1 MPLLRLEVDN
11 FKSYRGQ
18 QIIGPFQSFS
28 AIIGPNGSGK
38 SNLMDAISFVLGVK
52 SAQLRSSQLRDVIF
66 RGRRMD
72 GDDEVSSDDEGGR
85 SSADATK
92 ASVTAV
98 YEDTSGREW
107 RFQRSINLN
116 GASEYRVNG
125 RVTSYNSYN
134 ATLEKFRILVKAKN
148 FLVFQ
153 GDVEAVASQNSRDL
167 AKLVDQIS
175 GSLELKE
182 EYEQAKER
190 MERSQEESASAFHK
204 RRGING
210 ELKTFREQKNEA
222 EKWERM
228 QEERDAHILQLL
240 LWQLYHIAEKLQS
253 AERGIQEQNGELP
266 SLRRQQGR
274 KEKDV
279 EAQRKEAASALREV
293 SKAERDIKAKEK
305 EIEEKQP
312 TLDAIDERTAHS
324 QRRIAAATTI
334 ITDVERD
341 VRERGAGMSLSEA
354 DLEEYHD
361 LRAEASTR
369 KASERQQLDTL
380 KRQLRAQQTTLQSLE
395 DKAKQLER
403 AQDKLEGETEVAQEK
418 KAALES
424 RRTDLESKL
433 QEARAQLNTL
443 QAERTRIG
451 KRETELNDTLQ
462 TCYTKLIQAGNEARE
477 SEREAKMKETFTA
490 LAKIFPGVKGR
501 LVDLCKPTQH
511 KYDIAITTVLGRN
524 TDAIIVEREKTAI
537 DCIEY
542 LRNQRA
548 GQATFLPLDTIQ
560 AKPINDRLRS
570 VAKGARLAIDVIQ
583 FDASLERAMQYVCGN
598 ALVCDSMQVARDI
611 SYEKAVDAKT
621 VTLDGTIIHRSGL
634 ITGGQSDDRGGKRFE
649 EREVQGL
656 QRQKQQCMDEL
667 KALAVE
673 RRALL
678 TEESLVARIGE
689 CETQLTAL
697 NDDISAA
704 TSRLT
709 GLQTEFANVKKQI
722 RDNRPKVETARSTA
736 ESTQS
741 QMNALTET
749 VNADDDELF
758 ASFCERIGVADIR
771 EYEERQLQVLE
782 RQKDARLEFETQMK
796 RLEHQIKFIRSQITA
811 QEERLS
817 QNRRVVE
824 KESDRL
830 QRIAEEKTE
839 AQQAINEIR
848 ADIGTQ
854 EGRLT
859 ALRTTSD
866 EKAQTLSDAKKEL
879 SKASKALDGVMKE
892 VATLNDQMERLAAQ
906 RTEIYRRCRL
916 EEIDLPLLKGSLSK
930 VSLEDNPEAA
940 PMDIDDDVTQR
951 AINVP
956 DFGLDVDFSELEDAA
971 KEDGG
976 AGMEAE
982 LKDQID
988 KVVGQIEKM
997 APNMKAADRLGDTEA
1012 RFKETEREFETSR
1025 KESVAAKTAFND
1037 IKKRRCD
1044 LFNKAFNH
1052 ISGRIDSV
1060 YKDLTKGKAAPA
1072 GGVAYLSLEDT
1083 EEPYL
1088 SGVKYHAMPPM
1099 KRFRD
1104 MDQLSGGE
1112 KTMAALA
1119 LLFCVA
1125 TFAPPPF
1132 FVLDEVD
1139 AALDS
1144 QNVAKVA
1151 AYIRSR
1157 ARPEFQFIVISLK
1170 ASLYERA
1177 EGLVGVYRK
1186 TEEDQNSSAS
1196 LTLDLE
1202 KYQ

>member
-1 MPLLRLEVDN
+1 M
-11 FKSYRGQ
+11 
-18 QIIGPFQSFS
+18 
-28 AIIGPNGSGK
+28 
-38 SNLMDAISFVLGVK
+38 
-52 SAQLRSSQLRDVIF
+52 
-66 RGRRMD
+66 
-72 GDDEVSSDDEGGR
+72 
-85 SSADATK
+85 
-92 ASVTAV
+92 
-98 YEDTSGREW
+98 
-107 RFQRSINLN
+107 
-116 GASEYRVNG
+116 
-125 RVTSYNSYN
+125 
-134 ATLEKFRILVKAKN
+134 
-148 FLVFQ
+148 
-153 GDVEAVASQNSRDL
+153 
-167 AKLVDQIS
+167 
-175 GSLELKE
+175 
-182 EYEQAKER
+182 
-190 MERSQEESASAFHK
+190 
-204 RRGING
+204 
-210 ELKTFREQKNEA
+210 
-222 EKWERM
+222 
-228 QEERDAHILQLL
+228 L
-240 LWQLYHIAEKLQS
+240 LWQLYHIAEKLQT
-253 AERGIQEQNGELP
+253 AEKSIQDQNGELP
-266 SLRRQQGR
+266 NLRRQQGR

-279 EAQRKEAASALREV
+279 ETQRKEAASALREV

-312 TLDAIDERTAHS
+312 TLDALDERTAHS
-324 QRRIAAATTI
+324 QRRIAAAGTI
-334 ITDVERD
+334 IADVERD
-341 VRERGAGMSLSEA
+341 LVRSRADLAKMERDYQNAREAAQRAEDAERERGEGMSLSEA
-354 DLEEYHD
+354 DLEEYHN

-380 KRQLRAQQTTLQSLE
+380 RRQLRAQQTTLQSLE

-403 AQDKLEGETEVAQEK
+403 AQEKLEGETEVAQEK

-424 RRTDLESKL
+424 KRADLESKL

-462 TCYTKLIQAGNEARE
+462 ACYTKLIQAGNEARE
-477 SEREAKMKETFTA
+477 SEREAKMKETFAA

-511 KYDIAITTVLGRN
+511 KYDLAITTVLGRN

-667 KALAVE
+667 KTLAVE

-689 CETQLTAL
+689 CENQLTAVS
-697 NDDISAA
+697 DDVSAA

-709 GLQTEFANVKKQI
+709 GLQTELANVKKQI
-722 RDNRPKVETARSTA
+722 RESRPRVDSARATVQA
-736 ESTQS
+736 TQS
-741 QMNALTET
+741 QMNTLTEI

-758 ASFCERIGVADIR
+758 ASFCERISVADIR

-782 RQKDARLEFETQMK
+782 RKKDARLEFETQMK
-796 RLEHQIKFIRSQITA
+796 RLEHQIKFIKSQITA
-811 QEERLS
+811 QEDRLS
-817 QNRRVVE
+817 TNRRVVE
-824 KESDRL
+824 KETDRL
-830 QRIAEEKTE
+830 QRIAEEKAE

-848 ADIGTQ
+848 ADIATR
-854 EGRLT
+854 EERLA
-859 ALRTTSD
+859 ALRTISD
-866 EKAQTLSDAKKEL
+866 ERAQALSDAKKEL
-879 SKASKALDGVMKE
+879 SKASKALDGAMKE

-940 PMDIDDDVTQR
+940 PMDIDDDATQR

-956 DFGLDVDFSELEDAA
+956 DFGLDVDFSDLDDTA

-1025 KESVAAKTAFND
+1025 KESAAAKTAFND